1 MSICRQLKALFRFR
15 ERDRTLVRLE
25 SKVAELQALV
35 NRLSGELSSL
45 TKELAGRS
53 FEMHIDKVLIDKVN
67 LEQLVFHIDEIGVRD
82 LSGVLS
88 IGVNYGGRVM
98 RVTNA
103 SAERGPKQPQT
114 AAPYR
119 SAEEKARIKI
129 NFCDQGD

>member
-1 MSICRQLKALFRFR
+1 MSICRRLKALFRFWER
-15 ERDRTLVRLE
+15 ERKVVRLE

-35 NRLSGELSSL
+35 HKLSVELSSL
-45 TKELAGRS
+45 TKELAGRP

-82 LSGVLS
+82 LSGALS

-103 SAERGPKQPQT
+103 SAEREPRRPQPI
-114 AAPYR
+114 
-119 SAEEKARIKI
+119 AEEKARIKI